1 VTAISASQEET
12 VLSDFDDEFESHESS
27 RELSAAI
34 AVALLDSKTMVRQA
48 LVLLLSAQPDVKVV
62 AQGAKVADLEEAEV
76 EADVIVTEIEL
87 PDTKPSDV
95 IRQLRQV
102 KPESA
107 ILVLTLVSV
116 PAKIQAVLAAGADG
130 YLLKTANAEELITG
144 IRAVARGEPYL
155 QPSLGVELARWNS
168 LGDTSTR
175 LSAKEEQVLGLL
187 ALGHTNVEI
196 SGIVGASL
204 RTVET
209 HRSRILQ
216 KLGGPTRAELVQ
228 YAHAAGLVDV
238 DSR

>member
-1 VTAISASQEET
+1 MTTISAFQEESAPS
-12 VLSDFDDEFESHESS
+12 VLDDEFESPGPSS
-27 RELSAAI
+27 ELSAAI
-34 AVALLDSKTMVRQA
+34 AVALLDSRTMLRQA
-48 LVLLLSAQPDVKVV
+48 LVLLLSAQPDVRVV
-62 AQGAKVADLEEAEV
+62 AQGAKVADIEDPAV

-95 IRQLRQV
+95 IRQLREV

-130 YLLKTANAEELITG
+130 YLLKTANADELIAG

-168 LGDTSTR
+168 PVDTSIR
-175 LSAKEEQVLGLL
+175 LSAKEERVLGLL
-187 ALGHTNVEI
+187 ALGHTNAEI
-196 SGIVGASL
+196 ARMVGASL

-238 DSR
+238 DPE

>member
-1 VTAISASQEET
+1 MTAISASQEET

-107 ILVLTLVSV
+107 ILVLTLREH
-116 PAKIQAVLAAGADG
+116 P
-130 YLLKTANAEELITG
+130 
-144 IRAVARGEPYL
+144 RP
-155 QPSLGVELARWNS
+155 RW
-168 LGDTSTR
+168 LWAPR
-175 LSAKEEQVLGLL
+175 LM
-187 ALGHTNVEI
+187 
-196 SGIVGASL
+196 
-204 RTVET
+204 
-209 HRSRILQ
+209 
-216 KLGGPTRAELVQ
+216 
-228 YAHAAGLVDV
+228 
-238 DSR
+238 